1 MRDPQFMARVQRVQE
16 AASGRWL
23 DILIDAGLPEVML
36 LRLNRPCPLCGGRDR
51 FSFYRN
57 KPDGHWFCR
66 GCGYGDG
73 LSLLQKW
80 RSERFTDTLVYLERV
95 LGLPEYKRQD
105 TGPDSVQT
113 AEAAAKKRR
122 QDRIEAVWKEAQAL
136 SKVPPSDPVRLYLAS
151 RGLYCG
157 SICELRSHPLLDYW
171 EELDDGDRTHKR
183 WPAMLALVTDDE
195 GRIVTLHRTY
205 LTPEGIKAPVE
216 APKKLYAGGARG
228 GLIRLGEPSDVLGI
242 AEVAS
247 HVMHAWRESAS
258 NKNRG
263 VRITV
268 STSCFVPKP
277 HSPFQWERQVTMDE
291 YKRKVNLLRENIKAK
306 NVTYNW
312 HDPDTSFVEAVLSRG
327 DRRIADVIEEVW
339 RRGGKLEAWG
349 DYFSFDRWMAAMDAC
364 GVDPMFYAC
373 RERGKDEFL
382 PWDIVDM
389 GVRRAHLWHERE
401 QAYKAELS
409 PDCRRQC
416 TGCGALALMTEGG
429 KCDA

>member
-23 DILIDAGLPEVML
+23 DILIGAGVPEAML

-57 KPDGHWFCR
+57 KPDGRWFCR

-95 LGLPEYKRQD
+95 LGLPEYKRLD
-105 TGPDSVQT
+105 TEPDPVQA

-157 SICELRSHPLLDYW
+157 SIGELRSHPLLDYW
-171 EELDDGDRTHKR
+171 EELDDGERTHER

-205 LTPEGIKAPVE
+205 LTPEGVKAPVE

-228 GLIRLGEPSDVLGI
+228 GLIRLGEPSDVL
-242 AEVAS
+242 
-247 HVMHAWRESAS
+247 
-258 NKNRG
+258 
-263 VRITV
+263 
-268 STSCFVPKP
+268 
-277 HSPFQWERQVTMDE
+277 
-291 YKRKVNLLRENIKAK
+291 
-306 NVTYNW
+306 
-312 HDPDTSFVEAVLSRG
+312 LSL
-327 DRRIADVIEEVW
+327 IHI
-339 RRGGKLEAWG
+339 
-349 DYFSFDRWMAAMDAC
+349 
-364 GVDPMFYAC
+364 
-373 RERGKDEFL
+373 
-382 PWDIVDM
+382 
-389 GVRRAHLWHERE
+389 
-401 QAYKAELS
+401 
-409 PDCRRQC
+409 
-416 TGCGALALMTEGG
+416 
-429 KCDA
+429 

>member
-1 MRDPQFMARVQRVQE
+1 MRDPQFMARVQRIQE

-205 LTPEGIKAPVE
+205 LTPEGIKAPDGVR
-216 APKKLYAGGARG
+216 KVVVFGDNDRSYAGQAGAYALAARLRRDNPSLEIEVEIPKTE
-228 GLIRLGEPSDVLGI
+228 GLDWSDVWMRRRTGSRRPSG
-242 AEVAS
+242 A
-247 HVMHAWRESAS
+247 
-258 NKNRG
+258 G
-263 VRITV
+263 T
-268 STSCFVPKP
+268 
-277 HSPFQWERQVTMDE
+277 
-291 YKRKVNLLRENIKAK
+291 KA
-306 NVTYNW
+306 
-312 HDPDTSFVEAVLSRG
+312 
-327 DRRIADVIEEVW
+327 
-339 RRGGKLEAWG
+339 
-349 DYFSFDRWMAAMDAC
+349 
-364 GVDPMFYAC
+364 
-373 RERGKDEFL
+373 
-382 PWDIVDM
+382 
-389 GVRRAHLWHERE
+389 
-401 QAYKAELS
+401 
-409 PDCRRQC
+409 
-416 TGCGALALMTEGG
+416 
-429 KCDA
+429 

>member
-157 SICELRSHPLLDYW
+157 DAGKLGRTEGRVGRHVDRMAACRSH
-171 EELDDGDRTHKR
+171 H
-183 WPAMLALVTDDE
+183 VVE
-195 GRIVTLHRTY
+195 GRNRHVLTGKRRRKARVRVHDRIDVGAAQIHARMHLPLGGRAPCAVGIAQRRRIHQRNPDQIVGRERLVRHARRRDQ
-205 LTPEGIKAPVE
+205 E
-216 APKKLYAGGARG
+216 ALGTVGPAGARRDVPRLVHVDPAQIHPAGGFNQFGAQRRRI
-228 GLIRLGEPSDVLGI
+228 LHHFFRPLAISRQIPRSDP
-242 AEVAS
+242 
-247 HVMHAWRESAS
+247 SAS
-258 NKNRG
+258 R
-263 VRITV
+263 
-268 STSCFVPKP
+268 
-277 HSPFQWERQVTMDE
+277 
-291 YKRKVNLLRENIKAK
+291 
-306 NVTYNW
+306 
-312 HDPDTSFVEAVLSRG
+312 
-327 DRRIADVIEEVW
+327 
-339 RRGGKLEAWG
+339 
-349 DYFSFDRWMAAMDAC
+349 
-364 GVDPMFYAC
+364 C
-373 RERGKDEFL
+373 RAR
-382 PWDIVDM
+382 
-389 GVRRAHLWHERE
+389 
-401 QAYKAELS
+401 
-409 PDCRRQC
+409 
-416 TGCGALALMTEGG
+416 
-429 KCDA
+429 

>member
-1 MRDPQFMARVQRVQE
+1 MRNPQFMARVQRIQE

-268 STSCFVPKP
+268 STSWFVPKA
-277 HSPFQWERQVTMDE
+277 HTAFQWEPQIPKEE
-291 YKRKVNLLRENIKAK
+291 YERRVKLLRENMLTKS
-306 NVTYNW
+306 VTYNW
-312 HDPDTSFVEAVLSRG
+312 HDSDTSYMEAVISRG
-327 DRRIADVIEEVW
+327 DRRLCRVIETAW
-339 RRGGKLEAWG
+339 RKGEHLSAWEEYFSLDRWLEA
-349 DYFSFDRWMAAMDAC
+349 FEEC
-364 GVDPMFYAC
+364 GLDPHFYANRK
-373 RERGKDEFL
+373 REKDEL
-382 PWDIVDM
+382 MPWAMISS
-389 GVRRAHLWHERE
+389 GVTEQYLWREHERCY
-401 QAYKAELS
+401 QS
-409 PDCRRQC
+409 VTTPDCRTHC
-416 TGCGALALMTEGG
+416 NGCGANLLLGRP
-429 KCDA
+429 CDG

>member
-1 MRDPQFMARVQRVQE
+1 MRDPQFMARVQRIQE

-157 SICELRSHPLLDYW
+157 SSFAVIRFWTTGRSSMT
-171 EELDDGDRTHKR
+171 EIERISDGPRCSR
-183 WPAMLALVTDDE
+183 
-195 GRIVTLHRTY
+195 
-205 LTPEGIKAPVE
+205 
-216 APKKLYAGGARG
+216 
-228 GLIRLGEPSDVLGI
+228 S
-242 AEVAS
+242 
-247 HVMHAWRESAS
+247 
-258 NKNRG
+258 
-263 VRITV
+263 
-268 STSCFVPKP
+268 
-277 HSPFQWERQVTMDE
+277 SPTTRDG
-291 YKRKVNLLRENIKAK
+291 
-306 NVTYNW
+306 
-312 HDPDTSFVEAVLSRG
+312 SSR
-327 DRRIADVIEEVW
+327 
-339 RRGGKLEAWG
+339 
-349 DYFSFDRWMAAMDAC
+349 
-364 GVDPMFYAC
+364 
-373 RERGKDEFL
+373 
-382 PWDIVDM
+382 
-389 GVRRAHLWHERE
+389 
-401 QAYKAELS
+401 
-409 PDCRRQC
+409 C
-416 TGCGALALMTEGG
+416 TGPI
-429 KCDA
+429 

>member
-1 MRDPQFMARVQRVQE
+1 MRDPQFMARVQRIQE

-23 DILIDAGLPEVML
+23 DILIDAGLLEVML

-205 LTPEGIKAPVE
+205 LTPEGIKAPV
-216 APKKLYAGGARG
+216 AASSGSANPQTCSALPRG
-228 GLIRLGEPSDVLGI
+228 L
-242 AEVAS
+242 
-247 HVMHAWRESAS
+247 
-258 NKNRG
+258 
-263 VRITV
+263 
-268 STSCFVPKP
+268 
-277 HSPFQWERQVTMDE
+277 
-291 YKRKVNLLRENIKAK
+291 KRRC
-306 NVTYNW
+306 
-312 HDPDTSFVEAVLSRG
+312 
-327 DRRIADVIEEVW
+327 
-339 RRGGKLEAWG
+339 RRGRSSR
-349 DYFSFDRWMAAMDAC
+349 FPS
-364 GVDPMFYAC
+364 
-373 RERGKDEFL
+373 
-382 PWDIVDM
+382 
-389 GVRRAHLWHERE
+389 
-401 QAYKAELS
+401 
-409 PDCRRQC
+409 
-416 TGCGALALMTEGG
+416 GAP
-429 KCDA
+429 

>member
-136 SKVPPSDPVRLYLAS
+136 QGPAERSRQALSCVPR
-151 RGLYCG
+151 
-157 SICELRSHPLLDYW
+157 PLLR
-171 EELDDGDRTHKR
+171 LDLRASQSSASG
-183 WPAMLALVTDDE
+183 LL
-195 GRIVTLHRTY
+195 
-205 LTPEGIKAPVE
+205 
-216 APKKLYAGGARG
+216 GGAR
-228 GLIRLGEPSDVLGI
+228 
-242 AEVAS
+242 
-247 HVMHAWRESAS
+247 
-258 NKNRG
+258 
-263 VRITV
+263 
-268 STSCFVPKP
+268 
-277 HSPFQWERQVTMDE
+277 
-291 YKRKVNLLRENIKAK
+291 
-306 NVTYNW
+306 
-312 HDPDTSFVEAVLSRG
+312 
-327 DRRIADVIEEVW
+327 
-339 RRGGKLEAWG
+339 
-349 DYFSFDRWMAAMDAC
+349 
-364 GVDPMFYAC
+364 
-373 RERGKDEFL
+373 
-382 PWDIVDM
+382 
-389 GVRRAHLWHERE
+389 
-401 QAYKAELS
+401 
-409 PDCRRQC
+409 
-416 TGCGALALMTEGG
+416 
-429 KCDA
+429 

>member
-23 DILIDAGLPEVML
+23 DILIGAGVPEAML

-171 EELDDGDRTHKR
+171 EELDDGDRTHK
-183 WPAMLALVTDDE
+183 
-195 GRIVTLHRTY
+195 
-205 LTPEGIKAPVE
+205 
-216 APKKLYAGGARG
+216 
-228 GLIRLGEPSDVLGI
+228 
-242 AEVAS
+242 
-247 HVMHAWRESAS
+247 
-258 NKNRG
+258 
-263 VRITV
+263 
-268 STSCFVPKP
+268 
-277 HSPFQWERQVTMDE
+277 
-291 YKRKVNLLRENIKAK
+291 
-306 NVTYNW
+306 
-312 HDPDTSFVEAVLSRG
+312 
-327 DRRIADVIEEVW
+327 
-339 RRGGKLEAWG
+339 
-349 DYFSFDRWMAAMDAC
+349 
-364 GVDPMFYAC
+364 
-373 RERGKDEFL
+373 
-382 PWDIVDM
+382 
-389 GVRRAHLWHERE
+389 
-401 QAYKAELS
+401 
-409 PDCRRQC
+409 
-416 TGCGALALMTEGG
+416 
-429 KCDA
+429 

>member
-1 MRDPQFMARVQRVQE
+1 MRDPQFMARVQRIQE

-268 STSCFVPKP
+268 STSWFVPKA
-277 HSPFQWERQVTMDE
+277 HTAFQWEPQIPKEE
-291 YKRKVNLLRENIKAK
+291 YERRVKLLRENMLTKS
-306 NVTYNW
+306 VTYNW
-312 HDPDTSFVEAVLSRG
+312 HDSDTSYMEAVISRG
-327 DRRIADVIEEVW
+327 DRRLCRVIETAW
-339 RRGGKLEAWG
+339 RKGEHLSAWEEYFSLDRWLEA
-349 DYFSFDRWMAAMDAC
+349 FEEC
-364 GVDPMFYAC
+364 GLDPHFYANRK
-373 RERGKDEFL
+373 REKDEL
-382 PWDIVDM
+382 MPWAMISS
-389 GVRRAHLWHERE
+389 GVTEQYLWREHERCY
-401 QAYKAELS
+401 QS
-409 PDCRRQC
+409 VTTPDCRTHC
-416 TGCGALALMTEGG
+416 NGCGANLLLGRP
-429 KCDA
+429 CDG

>member
-205 LTPEGIKAPVE
+205 LTPEGIKAPIE
-216 APKKLYAGGARG
+216 APKKLYAGGVRG

-242 AEVAS
+242 AEGIETAL
-247 HVMHAWRESAS
+247 SARTLFKIPVWS
-258 NKNRG
+258 AVSVGGFQNFTKVPDG
-263 VRITV
+263 VR
-268 STSCFVPKP
+268 
-277 HSPFQWERQVTMDE
+277 
-291 YKRKVNLLRENIKAK
+291 KV
-306 NVTYNW
+306 VV
-312 HDPDTSFVEAVLSRG
+312 FG
-327 DRRIADVIEEVW
+327 DN
-339 RRGGKLEAWG
+339 
-349 DYFSFDRWMAAMDAC
+349 DRS
-364 GVDPMFYAC
+364 YA
-373 RERGKDEFL
+373 G
-382 PWDIVDM
+382 
-389 GVRRAHLWHERE
+389 
-401 QAYKAELS
+401 QAGAY
-409 PDCRRQC
+409 
-416 TGCGALALMTEGG
+416 ALAARLRRDNPSLEIEVEIPKTEGLDWSDVWMRRRTG
-429 KCDA
+429 SRRPSGAGTKA